1 MGSLL
6 SIIGIFILA
15 ALKLEQFVY
24 GKSGKKQSTTGH
36 VARRG
41 IATIAGLIAFDH
53 STISSKSVVVRK
65 RRKMLRNEHL
75 SSFFIYIEKYWKNIS
90 INLKITLAILNDI
103 CYYIDKDRY
112 TDGVKCTNTNI
123 IITI

>member
-1 MGSLL
+1 MGSIL

-65 RRKMLRNEHL
+65 KEERCSEMSIFLL
-75 SSFFIYIEKYWKNIS
+75 FLFISKNIR
-90 INLKITLAILNDI
+90 KI
-103 CYYIDKDRY
+103 YR
-112 TDGVKCTNTNI
+112 
-123 IITI
+123 

>member
-36 VARRG
+36 IARRG
-41 IATIAGLIAFDH
+41 LANIAGLIAFDH
-53 STISSKSVVVRK
+53 STVHSKSVVVGK
-65 RRKMLRNEHL
+65 KKEDAQ
-75 SSFFIYIEKYWKNIS
+75 K
-90 INLKITLAILNDI
+90 
-103 CYYIDKDRY
+103 
-112 TDGVKCTNTNI
+112 
-123 IITI
+123 